1 MARRK
6 APCIANDARTKTTV
20 APPGAPLPE
29 RFGEAK
35 KATGAPRAANNRGD
49 STRLRV
55 FPPHKNRTR
64 TPAMYDIRWIR
75 ENPEA
80 FDRGLIRRGLEPLSG
95 TLLPKVELRNARIRV
110 LETWQARRNEAS
122 QKIGQ
127 AKKAKDDTAV
137 AALMAE
143 VAECKQSIATLE
155 AEVKSSDDEL
165 NKILSQIP
173 NTPLDD
179 VPDGADEHD
188 NVILSGR
195 THAISKKLVDES
207 GKSYLLNANGVRFTP
222 KQHFELGE
230 DLKQMD
236 FETAAKLSG
245 ARFVV
250 LQKGLARLERALGQ
264 FFLDTHTGPA
274 RIENGVEIGGY
285 TEVNPPLLV
294 RDDVMFGTAQLPKFA
309 EDQFETKVR
318 RFSSVELDVANPV
331 GAMFN
336 SPDALQFKS
345 EKVKSEFDTARQ
357 NNRSANTSITFLGAS
372 YGFGG
377 AVGPIVSVDER
388 LWLIPTAEVSLTNL
402 VREAI
407 VAEDE
412 LPLRLTACTPC
423 FRAEA
428 GAAGRD
434 TRGMIRQH
442 QFTKVELVSIT
453 TPEKSREEHERMLA
467 CAEAVLKKLD
477 LHYRV
482 VTLCTGDMGFAS
494 QKTYDIEV
502 WLPGQNMYREISSC
516 SVCGDFQARRMN
528 ARFRDKD
535 NKVRHVHTLN
545 GSGVAVGRALIAVM
559 ETYQQDG
566 GAIAVPEVLKPY
578 MGGVSVIEKK

>member
-1 MARRK
+1 
-6 APCIANDARTKTTV
+6 
-20 APPGAPLPE
+20 
-29 RFGEAK
+29 
-35 KATGAPRAANNRGD
+35 
-49 STRLRV
+49 
-55 FPPHKNRTR
+55 
-64 TPAMYDIRWIR
+64 MYDIRWIR

-95 TLLPKVELRNARIRV
+95 KLLLLDERRRAAIAAS
-110 LETWQARRNEAS
+110 EQAQARRNAAS
-122 QKIGQ
+122 KEIGQ
-127 AKKAKDDTAV
+127 AKAKKDEA
-137 AALMAE
+137 AAQALMAE
-143 VAECKQSIATLE
+143 VATLKETMPALE
-155 AEVKSSDDEL
+155 AEAKQHSDALDKEL
-165 NKILSQIP
+165 AQIP
-173 NTPLDD
+173 NAPLDD
-179 VPDGADEHD
+179 VPDGDDEHG
-188 NVILSGR
+188 NVEKSKSGEKR
-195 THAISKKLVDES
+195 TYA
-207 GKSYLLNANGVRFTP
+207 FTP

-264 FFLDTHTGPA
+264 FFLDTHVD
-274 RIENGVEIGGY
+274 EHGY
-285 TEVNPPLLV
+285 TEVNPPLMV

-309 EDQFETKVR
+309 NDQFLTTNILSLEEGMARAVTEHPGQKTFALDASFFTER
-318 RFSSVELDVANPV
+318 R
-331 GAMFN
+331 
-336 SPDALQFKS
+336 
-345 EKVKSEFDTARQ
+345 
-357 NNRSANTSITFLGAS
+357 
-372 YGFGG
+372 
-377 AVGPIVSVDER
+377 
-388 LWLIPTAEVSLTNL
+388 WLIPTAEVPLTNL
-402 VREAI
+402 VREII

-559 ETYQQDG
+559 ETYQQEG
-566 GAIAVPEVLKPY
+566 GSIAVPEVLKPY